1 MCRHW
6 GQRGGG
12 HPCSGAV
19 ERGGEPGPLVVG
31 RGKQKVGVSW
41 KNGFGAED
49 TWLGAEKPGGG
60 GADDRVAEG

>member
-1 MCRHW
+1 M
-6 GQRGGG
+6 
-12 HPCSGAV
+12 
-19 ERGGEPGPLVVG
+19 VG

-49 TWLGAEKPGGG
+49 TWLGAEKPGVGG

>member
-1 MCRHW
+1 MQAL
-6 GQRGGG
+6 GRGVILA
-12 HPCSGAV
+12 SGSV

-49 TWLGAEKPGGG
+49 TWLGAGGPRY
-60 GADDRVAEG
+60 RVAEG